1 MNSHVLESRLDK
13 EESKMNSKEIFNFLV
28 GKFEE
33 QNIEYVILHSYQ
45 NLPERFDSDID
56 IATNVEKIVDAIEL
70 LDKLLKPTGWRVV
83 QYWRHEY
90 YAADCVISND
100 KEFLQVDFCTHYERN
115 GRVVLPIQELVRGR
129 RKYNN
134 FYIPA
139 TETEFTYI
147 LVKKILKKKFSDG
160 SKGQLTALWNSMS
173 EQEHQV
179 VRQSLLRFL
188 SENQFESITAQIR
201 MGDYDSIDVV
211 SAHKELLRKTSDFK
225 VNLHYAV
232 FDIARKIERILH
244 PTGVFVVLLG
254 VDGAGKTTIA
264 EELKAR
270 STVAYRRIKHYH
282 SRVRVLKDIS
292 QIKSGSA
299 PIDASN
305 PHGNKRKS
313 GKTTSV
319 IKFGYYLLDF
329 LIGNVIITKAKIQS
343 SLVLIE
349 RYYYDYIIDKVRY
362 NLNLSDGFIK
372 FFGYLVKKP
381 DVIFI
386 LTGDSHILYER
397 KHEISVEEIEEQKNR
412 FIEVFKDNPKAVF
425 IDTTVNSIDKCV
437 DIMLKKN
444 NDVMRGRRKW

>member
-1 MNSHVLESRLDK
+1 
-13 EESKMNSKEIFNFLV
+13 MNSKEIFNFLMD
-28 GKFEE
+28 KFEK
-33 QNIEYVILHSYQ
+33 QNIDYVILHSYQ
-45 NLPERFDSDID
+45 CLPERFDSDID
-56 IATNVEKIVDAIEL
+56 IAINVQKITDAIKL
-70 LDKLLKPTGWRVV
+70 LDELLKPTEWRVV

-100 KEFLQVDFCTHYERN
+100 KEYLQVDFCIHYERN
-115 GRVVLPIQELVRGR
+115 GRVVLPVQELINKRQ
-129 RKYNN
+129 KYNN
-134 FYIPA
+134 FYIPSA
-139 TETEFTYI
+139 ETEFTYI

-160 SKGQLTALWNSMS
+160 SKEQLTALWNNMLA
-173 EQEHQV
+173 QEHATVQK
-179 VRQSLLRFL
+179 SLSRFL
-188 SENQFESITAQIR
+188 SEEKIEKIIAQIR
-201 MGDYDSIDVV
+201 DGNYDNIDIV
-211 SAHKELLRKTSDFK
+211 SAHNELLNKTSEFK
-225 VNLHYAV
+225 ANLHYTF
-232 FDIARKIERILH
+232 FDCRRKLERIIH

-292 QIKSGSA
+292 QIKSGNA
-299 PIDASN
+299 PIAASN

-313 GKTTSV
+313 GKTVSV
-319 IKFGYYLLDF
+319 MKFGYYLLDF

-349 RYYYDYIIDKVRY
+349 RYYYDYSIDKVRY
-362 NLNLSDGFIK
+362 NLNLSDRFIK
-372 FFGYLVKKP
+372 FFGHLVKKP

-386 LTGDSHILYER
+386 LTGDSQILYKR
-397 KHEISVEEIEEQKNR
+397 KYEISVEEIQEQKSR
-412 FIEVFKDNPKAVF
+412 FTEVFKDNPKAIF
-425 IDTTVNSIDKCV
+425 IDTTVNSIDECV

>member
-1 MNSHVLESRLDK
+1 MNSREV
-13 EESKMNSKEIFNFLV
+13 FNFLMD
-28 GKFEE
+28 KFEVR
-33 QNIEYVILHSYQ
+33 NINYVILHSYQ
-45 NLPERFDSDID
+45 HLPERFDSDID
-56 IATNVEKIVDAIEL
+56 IAINVEKIANAIKLLDEL
-70 LDKLLKPTGWRVV
+70 LKRTGWRVV

-115 GRVVLPIQELVRGR
+115 GRIVLSVQELVRKR
-129 RKYNN
+129 LKYNN
-134 FYIPA
+134 FYIPVA
-139 TETEFTYI
+139 ETEFVYI

-160 SKGQLTALWNSMS
+160 SKEQLTILWNSMS
-173 EQEHQV
+173 AQEHEAVQK
-179 VRQSLLRFL
+179 SLSRFL
-188 SENQFESITAQIR
+188 SEDRIENITAYIKTGR
-201 MGDYDSIDVV
+201 YDNFDIV
-211 SAHKELLRKTSDFK
+211 SVHQELLRKTSEFK
-225 VNLHYAV
+225 ANLRYAF
-232 FDIARKIERILH
+232 FDCRRKIERILH

-254 VDGAGKTTIA
+254 TDGAGKTTIA

-270 STVAYRRIKHYH
+270 SMVAYRRIRHYH

-292 QIKSGSA
+292 QLKSGSA

-305 PHGNKRKS
+305 PHGNKRKA
-313 GKTTSV
+313 GKAVSV

-329 LIGNVIITKAKIQS
+329 LIGNMMITIAKIQS

-349 RYYYDYIIDKVRY
+349 RYYYDYSIDRVRY

-372 FFGYLVKKP
+372 FFGHFVKKP

-397 KHEISVEEIEEQKNR
+397 KHEISVEEIEEQTSR
-412 FIEVFKDNPKAVF
+412 FTEVFKDNPKATF
-425 IDTTVNSIDKCV
+425 IDTTVNSIDECV

-444 NDVMRGRRKW
+444 NDVMRERRKW